1 MTEGG
6 WIKVYCKMIDDPA
19 FFNSTPAQYKVLM
32 AVLFLASWKE
42 RKWDVLGHEF
52 TLHPG
57 EVFISSIELADRA
70 GAGITRQI
78 VRKAIVRF
86 EKLGFWTIKR
96 ARRGMLISIVNWD
109 KYQGIQSIENHIENQ
124 SGTNAGPN
132 ENQSGT
138 NAGPANKEE
147 SKKVRIEEGKKGDPP
162 SLLKILNSFETHHQ
176 TPELTAALV
185 EWADMRRANGKP
197 VSDKDLPE
205 LLRQLME
212 ISGGDI
218 ARAIAIVRQSTGRK
232 WNRFWELKQPAASI
246 QPVRYPKPPRELS
259 KGIPPPRPEDFPGDP
274 VAFQEAMNGW
284 AMLHGEE
291 NKAIKN
297 RFNEPNEEEKAKILQ
312 SMGGKSYDGG
322 GKYGTENS

>member
-1 MTEGG
+1 MEEGG
-6 WIKVYCKMIDDPA
+6 WFKMYSKMIDDPA
-19 FFNSTPAQYKVLM
+19 FFNSTPAQFKVLFG
-32 AVLFLASWKE
+32 VLCLVTWKQ
-42 RKWDVLGHEF
+42 RRWDVLGQEF
-52 TLHPG
+52 TLQPG
-57 EVFISSIELADRA
+57 EVFISSYKLASRCGD
-70 GAGITRQI
+70 GVTRDV
-78 VRKAIVRF
+78 VRKALIRF
-86 EKLGFWTIKR
+86 EKMGFWTLKR
-96 ARRGMLISIVNWD
+96 TQRGYIISVVNWG
-109 KYQGIQSIENHIENQ
+109 KYQGVKKEQTPTQPPWSPHADPKQ
-124 SGTNAGPN
+124 PPWSPHADPT
-132 ENQSGT
+132 
-138 NAGPANKEE
+138 NKED
-147 SKKVRIEEGKKGDPP
+147 SKKVRIEEGKKGAPP

-246 QPVRYPKPPRELS
+246 QPVRYPKPPRELP

-312 SMGGKSYDGG
+312 SMGGKPYGG

>member
-1 MTEGG
+1 MAEGR
-6 WIKVYCKMIDDPA
+6 WVKLYQKMLDDPA
-19 FFNSTPAQYKVLM
+19 FSNSTPAQFKVLIT
-32 AVLFLASWKE
+32 VLLLVTWTPY
-42 RKWDVLGHEF
+42 KWDVLGREF
-52 TLHPG
+52 TLQPG
-57 EVFISSIELADRA
+57 EVFISTRDLADRA
-70 GAGITRQI
+70 RVTRQS
-78 VRKAIVRF
+78 VRSSLVRF
-86 EKLGFWTIKR
+86 EKLGFLTHK
-96 ARRGMLISIVNWD
+96 ATHNGHLIHIVNWE
-109 KYQGIQSIENHIENQ
+109 KYQGNRAEANPQGNPRPTQDQPTGHPRPTQDQPNNNQ
-124 SGTNAGPN
+124 
-132 ENQSGT
+132 ED
-138 NAGPANKEE
+138 
-147 SKKVRIEEGKKGDPP
+147 KKIRRLEDKKGAPP

-185 EWADMRRANGKP
+185 EWADMRRANGNP

-246 QPVRYPKPPRELS
+246 QPVRYPKPPRELP

-312 SMGGKSYDGG
+312 SMDGKSYGG